1 MLPVG
6 RSQLLHRFK
15 HASVQ
20 QSRTRMTSE
29 WTTTSWAVKRKMCRP
44 FLDGERAKPYQEY

>member
-6 RSQLLHRFK
+6 GSQFLHRFK
-15 HASVQ
+15 HVLVKH
-20 QSRTRMTSE
+20 SRA
-29 WTTTSWAVKRKMCRP
+29 TTSCAVKRKMCRP